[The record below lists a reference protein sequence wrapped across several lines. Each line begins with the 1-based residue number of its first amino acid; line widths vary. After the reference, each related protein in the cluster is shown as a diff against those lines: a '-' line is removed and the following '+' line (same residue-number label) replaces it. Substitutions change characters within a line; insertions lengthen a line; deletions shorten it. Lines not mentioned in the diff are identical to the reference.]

1 MVRLKTRWLLVRIE
15 ADEIAPSRKELAS
28 AIRDNLLQ
36 CFGVAA
42 AGAAYETQGA
52 RVVLFF
58 TNHEYYVLL
67 TRNRFLLL
75 PLSLAASTTSAMV
88 RFRDAFGADSR
99 PASIFVPQSG
109 RR

>member
-52 RVVLFF
+52 RVVLFL
-58 TNHEYYVLL
+58 HQPRVLCL
-67 TRNRFLLL
+67 ANQE
-75 PLSLAASTTSAMV
+75 LSFAASL
-88 RFRDAFGADSR
+88 
-99 PASIFVPQSG
+99 VPCCFYD
-109 RR
+109 